1 MVWIPIWQR
10 CIISHTAQKD
20 AQNKYGKYLKT
31 ISAGDDKYPLS
42 VFMQNLVDCY
52 EIDCKKAINRRK
64 SIPKL
69 YSKIVKEYETIR
81 DMIKI
86 ENTRTEQLRTE
97 LNSVKIKLESNKNLR
112 EQLNKNWSQA
122 NETGMVTT
130 EMGVSTLSDLKQH
143 MELVKEQ
150 VQNEE
155 TSITHLESEI
165 YLNEKK
171 SKEIKAEKSKAFYKY
186 INKYR
191 YKIDNLY
198 KKIDNIGNKYE
209 KKLYYYWRSLIR
221 KLDGL
226 PVKQKSFSELCQLAG
241 KHMLQKSDL
250 FPEERNKIN
259 LKMKQ
264 IIDFEVDI

>member
-10 CIISHTAQKD
+10 YIISHTAQKD

-64 SIPKL
+64 SIPKLYSKIVKEYETKL

-171 SKEIKAEKSKAFYKY
+171 VKKSKPRKVKLF
-186 INKYR
+186 IN
-191 YKIDNLY
+191 I
-198 KKIDNIGNKYE
+198 
-209 KKLYYYWRSLIR
+209 
-221 KLDGL
+221 
-226 PVKQKSFSELCQLAG
+226 
-241 KHMLQKSDL
+241 
-250 FPEERNKIN
+250 
-259 LKMKQ
+259 
-264 IIDFEVDI
+264 